1 MNSRI
6 RIETSSTLTGRR
18 KERQTALFWLKHHL
32 SRPSGGRK
40 GKQPY
45 SDWNIINLDP
55 RVEGKASSPILLDT
69 SSLSTLGGRG
79 WRTGISTFPLFGR
92 RSQQSNSDSN
102 IINLDPRS
110 KAKANSRFLIE
121 TSSIT
126 TVRRREKWTA
136 DFWFKHNQSRPS
148 GEGKGEQS
156 KSDWNISNLEPR
168 AEGNANSRI
177 LIKIT
182 SISTLGRREWRTAV
196 FWSIHHQS
204 QPSCRGKGK
213 TAIRA
218 FLPADDGRFE
228 RNSAF
233 VHHMDRWRCTYL
245 YHLVYVCG
253 LQEGSHY
260 ITSSSFP
267 TSFSLIQLGFSCL
280 FLPSDR
286 PQDNIWTY
294 VTSRYRGSPIGRIE
308 HKNQLR
314 SCLIRGGRSFA
325 SGNTKMLYSRQICW
339 LNTFPTRHGI
349 RGVSVWP
356 LKSRNILLMCIHYA
370 RAYWVS

>member
-1 MNSRI
+1 
-6 RIETSSTLTGRR
+6 
-18 KERQTALFWLKHHL
+18 
-32 SRPSGGRK
+32 
-40 GKQPY
+40 
-45 SDWNIINLDP
+45 
-55 RVEGKASSPILLDT
+55 
-69 SSLSTLGGRG
+69 
-79 WRTGISTFPLFGR
+79 
-92 RSQQSNSDSN
+92 
-102 IINLDPRS
+102 
-110 KAKANSRFLIE
+110 
-121 TSSIT
+121 
-126 TVRRREKWTA
+126 
-136 DFWFKHNQSRPS
+136 
-148 GEGKGEQS
+148 
-156 KSDWNISNLEPR
+156 
-168 AEGNANSRI
+168 
-177 LIKIT
+177 
-182 SISTLGRREWRTAV
+182 
-196 FWSIHHQS
+196 
-204 QPSCRGKGK
+204 
-213 TAIRA
+213 
-218 FLPADDGRFE
+218 
-228 RNSAF
+228 
-233 VHHMDRWRCTYL
+233 MDRWRCTYL